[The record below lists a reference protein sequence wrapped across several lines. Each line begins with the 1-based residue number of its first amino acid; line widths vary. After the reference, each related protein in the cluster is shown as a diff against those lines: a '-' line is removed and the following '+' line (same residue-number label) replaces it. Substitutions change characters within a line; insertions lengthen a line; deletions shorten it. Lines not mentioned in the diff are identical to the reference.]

1 MISLD
6 FTVVIQI
13 INFLVIVFVA
23 KKMIYEPMLS
33 NIENRDNKISKL
45 ISASDSL
52 KSEIATSKK
61 EYEEKLQ
68 KVRAEVAEYQKN
80 IREQTLKE
88 TAEKVSKVKE
98 EVTSG
103 IASARSE
110 LEKAVVTARASLEKD
125 AEQLSQ
131 VIIEKIIGKAA

>member
-33 NIENRDNKISKL
+33 NIENRDNKISRL
-45 ISASDSL
+45 VSASDSL

-88 TAEKVSKVKE
+88 AAEKLSKVKE
-98 EVTSG
+98 EVTSE

-110 LEKAVVTARASLEKD
+110 LEKAVVTARASLEKE

>member
-33 NIENRDNKISKL
+33 NIENRDNKISRL

-88 TAEKVSKVKE
+88 AAEKLSKVKE
-98 EVTSG
+98 EVTSE

-110 LEKAVVTARASLEKD
+110 LEKAVVTARASLEKE

>member
-6 FTVVIQI
+6 FTVVIQV